1 MVVSSFETSQNVLL
15 EKAEKITGE
24 KWTVENVSS
33 KEWRAAGFKKLEEND
48 HSGIFNLIQ
57 AVVLG
62 DEGLADH
69 RPFGLWNDKL
79 GLEKEDFDESVK
91 AGFSGKLYGL

>member
-15 EKAEKITGE
+15 EKAEKITGD
-24 KWTVENVSS
+24 KWKVNNVSS
-33 KEWRAAGFKKLEEND
+33 KEWQAAGYKKLEAND
-48 HSGIFNLIQ
+48 HSGIYNLIQ

-62 DEGLADH
+62 EGDLADH